1 MPNLRVCRFLLMSST
16 SFAVSD
22 RLWAEYEI
30 SDRDLDFIYNLL
42 LDREVPLTPAEMTRA
57 LVEERLASWVAEAEA
72 ERASDLPS
80 YLPTEGYQVGQ
91 TLRFPQ
97 LGGRAGRVTA
107 VRPGENPAL
116 GTFEVIAVS
125 VDDEPSREFA
135 ARLRE
140 HALTRALA
148 EAETPEGEVSP
159 ETILQV
165 HGRQLET
172 KLVERL
178 AKTLDIVRIAGRWFP
193 SQLLA
198 EVNVGHLNLAEA
210 VLDMAGGGPLPTG
223 DLLPH
228 LGLPNSV
235 DPLLA
240 AFSVDYAMQEDERF
254 DEVGP
259 AGQVLWYLRR
269 LEPPEVLFCPPRL
282 EPARVATTAPA
293 LGDASLALCRQLDDE
308 LSEFPSLPSE
318 EDAVRLAL
326 LFPHWRVGT
335 LPLSSRLSPLFP
347 TAYEAPR
354 IRFIL
359 VDGHSGERFP
369 GWVVRAERYVFG
381 LEEWYRKYEVPT
393 GGLIEVRRGQAPGEV
408 IVLVVDRRRRTEW
421 IRTVTIGDGGQI
433 GFSMLKQPVGAAF
446 DDQMVVGLP
455 DLAAMDQAWLSGAQ
469 RKMALDRLVPL
480 VFRELAK
487 LNPQSAV
494 HGQALYSGVNVLQRL
509 PPEAILGEL
518 ESQPFFVHVGDHYWR
533 LDEAA
538 WSQR

>member
-1 MPNLRVCRFLLMSST
+1 MSST
-16 SFAVSD
+16 AFAVSD
-22 RLWAEYEI
+22 RLWAGYEI
-30 SDRDLDFIYNLL
+30 SDRDLEFIYNLL

-57 LVEERLASWVAEAEA
+57 LVEERLTGWVAEAEA
-72 ERASDLPS
+72 ARAADLPS
-80 YLPTEGYQVGQ
+80 YLPTESYQVGQ

-97 LGGRAGRVTA
+97 RGGQTGRVTA

-116 GTFEVIAVS
+116 GPFEVIAIS
-125 VDDEPSREFA
+125 FDDEEPREFA
-135 ARLRE
+135 ARLND
-140 HALTRALA
+140 HALSRASA
-148 EAETPEGEVSP
+148 EAATPEGEITP
-159 ETILQV
+159 EAVLQA
-165 HGRQLET
+165 HGRQLEA

-178 AKTLDIVRIAGRWFP
+178 LKTPDLVRIAGRWFP
-193 SQLLA
+193 TQLLA
-198 EVNVGHLNLAEA
+198 DVNVGHLNLAEA
-210 VLDMAGGGPLPTG
+210 VLDVAGGGPLPTG

-228 LGLPNSV
+228 LGLPESV

-240 AFSVDYAMQEDERF
+240 AFSLDYALQEDERF

-269 LEPPEVLFCPPRL
+269 LEPPEVLFRPPRL
-282 EPARVATTAPA
+282 QPAELTPPTPE
-293 LGDASLALCRQLDDE
+293 LGQSSQELCRQLDDE
-308 LSEFPSLPSE
+308 LSEYPAQAAE
-318 EDAVRLAL
+318 ADAVRLAL

-335 LPLSSRLSPLFP
+335 LPLSSRLQPLFP

-359 VDGHSGERFP
+359 VDGRTGERFP

-381 LEEWYRKYEVPT
+381 LEEWYRKHELPP
-393 GGLIEVRRGQAPGEV
+393 GGLLDVRRGETPGEV
-408 IVLVVDRRRRTEW
+408 IVQVVDQRRRTEW
-421 IRTVTIGDGGQI
+421 IRTVTIGDGGVI

-455 DLAAMDQAWLSGAQ
+455 DLAAMDEAWLTGPQ
-469 RKMALDRLVPL
+469 RKMPLGRLVPL
-480 VFRELAK
+480 IFRELAK

-494 HGQALYSGVNVLQRL
+494 HGQALYSGINVVQRV

-518 ESQPFFVHVGDHYWR
+518 HSRPYFVHVGDHYWR

-538 WSQR
+538 WSER